1 MNEVVQE
8 AEGVETVAQ
17 PAPEPAS
24 DQQQFAEPQAGQT
37 EAEGAEREHPLAPG
51 GDRFKEVWARAKRAE
66 EEREALKERL
76 HQAELERAR
85 LEGERKAA
93 EEARQHQ
100 KQAEPE
106 YSWPQLRQMIANG
119 QITEDAA
126 YDYKEKM
133 QKKREEARDR
143 ELDAKLAQL
152 MVKDKVAAINGTIE
166 RYKTAL
172 PSLMQPGSPERQK
185 YEAEYRYLVQEL
197 GDAPTLATE
206 LKAVRA
212 AFGPIESVESAA
224 KTRTVTTQQ
233 RTSFMDTTTQR
244 QVKPKTKD
252 PIESL
257 SDQDRDLA
265 IRMIRHGRYG
275 PYSPRVGI
283 TPEHWAKVREDLT
296 WTRKR

>member
-1 MNEVVQE
+1 MDEVVQE
-8 AEGVETVAQ
+8 AESVETVAQ

-24 DQQQFAEPQAGQT
+24 DQQQLAEPQAGAP

-93 EEARQHQ
+93 DEAKQHQ
-100 KQAEPE
+100 KQAERE
-106 YSWPQLRQMIANG
+106 YSWDELESFIEQGRITRAQANS
-119 QITEDAA
+119 
-126 YDYKEKM
+126 YKEER
-133 QKKREEARDR
+133 QKKREEAIRQ
-143 ELDAKLAQL
+143 ELDTKIAQL
-152 MVKDKVAAINGTIE
+152 TVKDKVGTINSTLE

-172 PSLMQPGSPERQK
+172 PSLMQPGSTERQK
-185 YEAEYRYLVQEL
+185 YEAEYHYLVQEL
-197 GDAPTLATE
+197 GDAPTLATQ

-224 KTRTVTTQQ
+224 KTRQTTTQQ
-233 RTSFMDTTTQR
+233 RTAFMDTTTTR
-244 QVKPKTKD
+244 KPDPTKKD
-252 PIESL
+252 PVQQL
-257 SDQDRDLA
+257 DQRTKEHYEKL
-265 IRMIRHGRYG
+265 IKNGRYG
-275 PYSPRVGI
+275 MYKAHVGI
-283 TPEHWAKVREDLT
+283 TADHWAKVREELT